1 MEDRNTG
8 AAHISSNSMTLLNSK
23 CNTPFDFQE
32 SEARSRVSDDLVREA
47 LREGSRVIVRAEV
60 TPVGTPRLGAS
71 RISTP
76 RIGTPTPLGTGT
88 PFSGTPTARRKNLAQ
103 CQMRVL
109 PGEELELGKEEV
121 TKVEMATYVELE
133 PDQRNL
139 SLFHMVKSLLGCT
152 RVAQGKHT
160 RESGRE
166 STNDQPG
173 SPTLYIN
180 LDSGAKGLGNQT
192 RINFLEY
199 LLSEILFQVLKLL

>member
-1 MEDRNTG
+1 MEDQNTG
-8 AAHISSNSMTLLNSK
+8 AAHISSNSMTLLYSK
-23 CNTPFDFQE
+23 SNTPFDFQE

-47 LREGSRVIVRAEV
+47 LREGSRVVVRAEV

-76 RIGTPTPLGTGT
+76 RIGTPSMGTPLGT

-109 PGEELELGKEEV
+109 PAEELGKEEV

-139 SLFHMVKSLLGCT
+139 SLFHLVKSLLGCT

-166 STNDQPG
+166 STSQVSQLTPIWIQEQMG
-173 SPTLYIN
+173 WGTR
-180 LDSGAKGLGNQT
+180 LDLTS
-192 RINFLEY
+192 
-199 LLSEILFQVLKLL
+199 

>member
-76 RIGTPTPLGTGT
+76 RIGTPSMGTPLGTP
-88 PFSGTPTARRKNLAQ
+88 PFSGTPNARRKNLAQ

-109 PGEELELGKEEV
+109 PAEELLGKEEV

-139 SLFHMVKSLLGCT
+139 SLFHLVKSLLGCT
-152 RVAQGKHT
+152 RVAQSKHT
-160 RESGRE
+160 GESGRE
-166 STNDQPG
+166 STSQVP
-173 SPTLYIN
+173 SLHQ
-180 LDSGAKGLGNQT
+180 SGFK
-192 RINFLEY
+192 
-199 LLSEILFQVLKLL
+199 SK

>member
-1 MEDRNTG
+1 M
-8 AAHISSNSMTLLNSK
+8 
-23 CNTPFDFQE
+23 
-32 SEARSRVSDDLVREA
+32 SDDLVREA

-76 RIGTPTPLGTGT
+76 RIGTPSMGTPLGTGT
-88 PFSGTPTARRKNLAQ
+88 PFSGTPTAQRKNMAQ

-109 PGEELELGKEEV
+109 PAEELKKEEV
-121 TKVEMATYVELE
+121 TKVAMATYVELE

-139 SLFHMVKSLLGCT
+139 SLFHLVKSLLGCT

-166 STNDQPG
+166 STSQVPQLASIWIQEQMG
-173 SPTLYIN
+173 WGTTLE
-180 LDSGAKGLGNQT
+180 LTS
-192 RINFLEY
+192 
-199 LLSEILFQVLKLL
+199 

>member
-1 MEDRNTG
+1 MLQ
-8 AAHISSNSMTLLNSK
+8 HF
-23 CNTPFDFQE
+23 PDFQE
-32 SEARSRVSDDLVREA
+32 SEARSRVNDDLVREA

-76 RIGTPTPLGTGT
+76 RIGTPSMGTPLGT

-109 PGEELELGKEEV
+109 PAEELLGKEEM

-139 SLFHMVKSLLGCT
+139 SLFHLVKSLLGCT
-152 RVAQGKHT
+152 RVAQGKHS
-160 RESGRE
+160 RESGRA
-166 STNDQPG
+166 STSQISQLTSIWIQKQMGWGPD
-173 SPTLYIN
+173 
-180 LDSGAKGLGNQT
+180 
-192 RINFLEY
+192 
-199 LLSEILFQVLKLL
+199 

>member
-1 MEDRNTG
+1 
-8 AAHISSNSMTLLNSK
+8 MTLLYSK
-23 CNTPFDFQE
+23 RNTPFDFQE

-76 RIGTPTPLGTGT
+76 RIGTPSMGTPLGT
-88 PFSGTPTARRKNLAQ
+88 PFSGTPIARRKNLAQ
-103 CQMRVL
+103 MRVL
-109 PGEELELGKEEV
+109 PAEELMGKEEV

-139 SLFHMVKSLLGCT
+139 SLFHLVKSLLGCT

-166 STNDQPG
+166 STSQVRFP
-173 SPTLYIN
+173 N
-180 LDSGAKGLGNQT
+180 LHQSGFKSKWDG
-192 RINFLEY
+192 EP
-199 LLSEILFQVLKLL
+199 E

>member
-1 MEDRNTG
+1 
-8 AAHISSNSMTLLNSK
+8 MTLFYSK

-47 LREGSRVIVRAEV
+47 LREGSRVILRAEV

-76 RIGTPTPLGTGT
+76 RIGTPSMGTPLGTGT

-109 PGEELELGKEEV
+109 PAEELGKEEV

-139 SLFHMVKSLLGCT
+139 SLFHLVKSLLGCT

-166 STNDQPG
+166 STSQVPQLTSIWIQEQMSWG
-173 SPTLYIN
+173 TTLDLI
-180 LDSGAKGLGNQT
+180 S
-192 RINFLEY
+192 
-199 LLSEILFQVLKLL
+199 

>member
-8 AAHISSNSMTLLNSK
+8 AAHISSNSMTLLYSK

-109 PGEELELGKEEV
+109 PAEELLGKEEV

-133 PDQRNL
+133 PDKRNL
-139 SLFHMVKSLLGCT
+139 SLFHLVKSLLGCT
-152 RVAQGKHT
+152 RVAQGKHS
-160 RESGRE
+160 RKSGRE
-166 STNDQPG
+166 ST
-173 SPTLYIN
+173 S
-180 LDSGAKGLGNQT
+180 
-192 RINFLEY
+192 
-199 LLSEILFQVLKLL
+199 QVSQLTSIWIQKQMGWGPD

>member
-1 MEDRNTG
+1 
-8 AAHISSNSMTLLNSK
+8 MTLLYSK

-76 RIGTPTPLGTGT
+76 RIGTPSMGTPLGT

-109 PGEELELGKEEV
+109 PAEELLGKEEV
-121 TKVEMATYVELE
+121 NKVEMATYVELE

-139 SLFHMVKSLLGCT
+139 SLFHLVKSLLGCT

-166 STNDQPG
+166 STSQVPQLTTIWIQEQMG
-173 SPTLYIN
+173 WGTR
-180 LDSGAKGLGNQT
+180 LDLTS
-192 RINFLEY
+192 
-199 LLSEILFQVLKLL
+199 

>member
-1 MEDRNTG
+1 MEDQNTG
-8 AAHISSNSMTLLNSK
+8 AAHISSNSMTLLYSK
-23 CNTPFDFQE
+23 CKTLFDFQE

-60 TPVGTPRLGAS
+60 TPVGTPRLGTS

-76 RIGTPTPLGTGT
+76 RIGTPSMGTPLGT

-109 PGEELELGKEEV
+109 PAEELLGKEEV

-139 SLFHMVKSLLGCT
+139 SLFHLVKSLLGCT
-152 RVAQGKHT
+152 RVAQGKHA
-160 RESGRE
+160 RKSGRE
-166 STNDQPG
+166 ST
-173 SPTLYIN
+173 IRFRN
-180 LDSGAKGLGNQT
+180 LHQSGFRSKWDGGQT

-199 LLSEILFQVLKLL
+199 FLSKIPFQVLKLL

>member
-1 MEDRNTG
+1 MDDHTVE
-8 AAHISSNSMTLLNSK
+8 AHISSNSMTLLYSK
-23 CNTPFDFQE
+23 SNTPFDFQE

-76 RIGTPTPLGTGT
+76 RIGTPSMGTPLGT

-109 PGEELELGKEEV
+109 PAEELLGKEEV
-121 TKVEMATYVELE
+121 NKVEMATYVELE

-139 SLFHMVKSLLGCT
+139 SLFHLVKSLLGCT

-166 STNDQPG
+166 STSQVPQLKSIRIQERMG
-173 SPTLYIN
+173 WGTR
-180 LDSGAKGLGNQT
+180 LDLTS
-192 RINFLEY
+192 
-199 LLSEILFQVLKLL
+199 

>member
-1 MEDRNTG
+1 
-8 AAHISSNSMTLLNSK
+8 MTLLYS
-23 CNTPFDFQE
+23 NTTLQHFDFQE
-32 SEARSRVSDDLVREA
+32 SEAHSRVSDDLVREA

-76 RIGTPTPLGTGT
+76 RIGTPSMGTPLGT

-139 SLFHMVKSLLGCT
+139 SLFHLVKSLLGCT
-152 RVAQGKHT
+152 RVAQGKHS
-160 RESGRE
+160 RKSGRE
-166 STNDQPG
+166 ST
-173 SPTLYIN
+173 S
-180 LDSGAKGLGNQT
+180 
-192 RINFLEY
+192 
-199 LLSEILFQVLKLL
+199 QVSQLTSIWIQKQMGWGPD